1 MISMIWWW
9 WWWWWQLWVYMFE
22 KRKKRKKKFFFPF
35 LIIRIRI
42 FKKWMDG
49 RKDTTLIASG
59 FEFFFSFHFISL
71 RFNILSSL
79 VMVTMMVCVCV
90 YNVCDGHIEI
100 HALGNYRW
108 RRWRLSSKMMMVEV
122 VDGWLVGWIDDWSM
136 VSWLV
141 DSQIEMK
148 YHNQFNLLKIRR
160 HHLTNLYVCVFMS
173 MWCVDDMMMWWWW
186 WRWDRHFHLE
196 LLFNK

>member
-1 MISMIWWW
+1 MISMIW

-22 KRKKRKKKFFFPF
+22 KRKKRKKNFFFPF

-90 YNVCDGHIEI
+90 CVCHWNSCLRQLSLAAVAVVFKNDDGRS
-100 HALGNYRW
+100 RW
-108 RRWRLSSKMMMVEV
+108 
-122 VDGWLVGWIDDWSM
+122 WLVGWLDR
-136 VSWLV
+136 WLV
-141 DSQIEMK
+141 DG
-148 YHNQFNLLKIRR
+148 
-160 HHLTNLYVCVFMS
+160 
-173 MWCVDDMMMWWWW
+173 
-186 WRWDRHFHLE
+186 
-196 LLFNK
+196 